1 MLKPMDIHNKEFK
14 KAMRG
19 YDAEEV
25 DEFLDEIIVDY
36 EKMQREL
43 DVLKTQLSN
52 YSENM
57 NSYREKEISLNNTL
71 VSAQRFADQLI
82 KDAEQKAAG
91 IVADAEA
98 EAQRIIGS
106 TEAKYNKVLA
116 DYTMLATRYNDAK
129 ETLKD
134 YFRNQ
139 IAVLEKEEA
148 GINTDEVA
156 AYLKQSEAL
165 EAPAEDAEQA
175 MSENEETKINEE
187 MSLEEA
193 FEELDGLIEKM
204 ETSQLPLEET
214 FRLYKQG
221 LSLVEFCN
229 QKIEKVE
236 CDIKKVTE

>member
-106 TEAKYNKVLA
+106 TEAKYNKVLE

-139 IAVLEKEEA
+139 IADLEKGKDKAEEKA
-148 GINTDEVA
+148 QTAIRE
-156 AYLKQSEAL
+156 
-165 EAPAEDAEQA
+165 AEDLKEKLQEEEDRRKAAEA
-175 MSENEETKINEE
+175 KLAEFE
-187 MSLEEA
+187 SLP
-193 FEELDGLIEKM
+193 FWRKPFWKGK
-204 ETSQLPLEET
+204 
-214 FRLYKQG
+214 
-221 LSLVEFCN
+221 
-229 QKIEKVE
+229 
-236 CDIKKVTE
+236 

>member
-25 DEFLDEIIVDY
+25 DEFLDEIIVDF
-36 EKMQREL
+36 EKLQREL

-71 VSAQRFADQLI
+71 VSAQRFADQLV
-82 KDAEQKAAG
+82 KDAETKAAN
-91 IVADAEA
+91 IVAEAEA
-98 EAQRIIGS
+98 EAQRIIGG

-134 YFRNQ
+134 YFQNQ
-139 IAVLEKEEA
+139 IAMLDKEEA

-156 AYLKQSEAL
+156 AYLKQTEAL
-165 EAPAEDAEQA
+165 EAPAQEAEPT
-175 MSENEETKINEE
+175 MS
-187 MSLEEA
+187 
-193 FEELDGLIEKM
+193 
-204 ETSQLPLEET
+204 
-214 FRLYKQG
+214 
-221 LSLVEFCN
+221 
-229 QKIEKVE
+229 
-236 CDIKKVTE
+236 

>member
-25 DEFLDEIIVDY
+25 DQFLDEIIVDF

-82 KDAEQKAAG
+82 KDAETRAAA
-91 IVADAEA
+91 IVAEAEA
-98 EAQRIIGS
+98 EAQRIIGG

-116 DYTMLATRYNDAK
+116 DYTMLASRYNDAK
-129 ETLKD
+129 ETLKE
-134 YFRNQ
+134 YFQNQ
-139 IAVLEKEEA
+139 IAMLDKEEA
-148 GINTDEVA
+148 GINTEEVA
-156 AYLKQSEAL
+156 SYLKQAEAIA
-165 EAPAEDAEQA
+165 APAEETEEPSL
-175 MSENEETKINEE
+175 SENEETKINVKLKE
-187 MSLEEA
+187 
-193 FEELDGLIEKM
+193 IM
-204 ETSQLPLEET
+204 ETTNAQ
-214 FRLYKQG
+214 
-221 LSLVEFCN
+221 
-229 QKIEKVE
+229 
-236 CDIKKVTE
+236 

>member
-25 DEFLDEIIVDY
+25 DEFLDQIIVDY

-71 VSAQRFADQLI
+71 VSAQRFADQLV
-82 KDAEQKAAG
+82 KDAEIKAAG
-91 IVADAEA
+91 IVAEAEA
-98 EAQRIIGS
+98 EAQRIIGG
-106 TEAKYNKVLA
+106 TEEKYNKVLA

-134 YFRNQ
+134 YFKNQ
-139 IAVLEKEEA
+139 ISMLEKEES

-156 AYLKQSEAL
+156 AYLKQTEAL
-165 EAPAEDAEQA
+165 EAPAQEAEPT
-175 MSENEETKINEE
+175 MSENEETKINVKLKEI
-187 MSLEEA
+187 MDNTEA
-193 FEELDGLIEKM
+193 K
-204 ETSQLPLEET
+204 
-214 FRLYKQG
+214 
-221 LSLVEFCN
+221 
-229 QKIEKVE
+229 
-236 CDIKKVTE
+236 

>member
-25 DEFLDEIIVDY
+25 DEFLDEIIVDF
-36 EKMQREL
+36 EKLQREL

-71 VSAQRFADQLI
+71 VSAQRFADQLV
-82 KDAEQKAAG
+82 KDAETKAAN
-91 IVADAEA
+91 IVAEAEA
-98 EAQRIIGS
+98 EAQRIIGG

-134 YFRNQ
+134 YFQNQ
-139 IAVLEKEEA
+139 IAMLDKEEA

-156 AYLKQSEAL
+156 AYLKQTEAL
-165 EAPAEDAEQA
+165 EAPAQEAEPT
-175 MSENEETKINEE
+175 MSENEETKINVK
-187 MSLEEA
+187 LEEIMDSSEA
-193 FEELDGLIEKM
+193 K
-204 ETSQLPLEET
+204 
-214 FRLYKQG
+214 
-221 LSLVEFCN
+221 
-229 QKIEKVE
+229 
-236 CDIKKVTE
+236 